1 MTVDLIRIRNERAT
15 ELSALLDRV
24 EREARA
30 WTAEERDERNRLV
43 TILGELDADIE
54 ALRTARAVAETA
66 PDPLVQRTQQ
76 AAAQDRHEQT
86 AGERALHASADYQ
99 QAFSRYMGS
108 GEDHELRALGAAAGS
123 EGGYLV
129 PTVVYDQIFNAVA
142 KEAPFVRLVKRIA
155 STDAAINLPT
165 LASAGSFAYV
175 TQGNAPSDSDPALG
189 QVPLGTFVAQRVI
202 GVDFS
207 LQNSTVDVD
216 AWLRG
221 LFAES
226 LADFLEGEVIKGAG
240 STSAIQGVLVGGTA
254 AKTTASATAIARDE
268 IMAVYWA
275 MPAKYLGRAVWVM
288 APSTAKKI
296 DEIANSVTGDTLW
309 KPALAD
315 GFQWSINGNPVVIS
329 DGAPANAANTTVA
342 AFVNP
347 GSYVLKDGG
356 LEVAVSEHANFTKRQ
371 LTYRAVWRGDGDLI
385 AATHAQCLKMKAS

>member
-1 MTVDLIRIRNERAT
+1 MDLIRIRNERAA

-24 EREARA
+24 EQEARA
-30 WTAEERDERNRLV
+30 WTNDERDERNRLV

-54 ALRTARAVAETA
+54 ALRAARSVADAT

-76 AAAQDRHEQT
+76 VAAQDRHDQT
-86 AGERALHASADYQ
+86 AGERAMQASGDYQ
-99 QAFSRYMGS
+99 TAFSRYLNS
-108 GEDHELRALGAAAGS
+108 GDDRELRALGAANGS

-129 PTVVYDQIFNAVA
+129 PTAVYDDIFNAVA
-142 KEAPFVRLVKRIA
+142 KEAPFVRLVRRIA

-189 QVPLGTFVAQRVI
+189 QVPLGTFVAQRTI
-202 GVDFS
+202 GVDYN
-207 LQNSTVDVD
+207 LQASTVDVD

-254 AKTTASATAIARDE
+254 AKTTASSTAITRDE

-288 APSTAKKI
+288 SASTAKLI
-296 DEIANSVTGDTLW
+296 DAIANSVTGDTLW

-315 GFQWSINGNPVVIS
+315 GFQWAINGNSVVIS

-371 LTYRAVWRGDGDLI
+371 LTYRAVWRGDGDLM